1 MKKINDTY
9 GHEYG
14 DILIQNAAAI
24 LRTVWD
30 RKCIYRIGGDEFV
43 AFQVGQSTM
52 PKLQRLYT
60 ILEQDYC
67 SFIDKNYPE
76 SHSSVSIGCV
86 IGNRKSDF
94 QELYRVTDELMY
106 DIKKHGKRGYKIIEL
121 I

>member
-1 MKKINDTY
+1 MEKFIDLKQHIFKILDADNLVEAKK
-9 GHEYG
+9 
-14 DILIQNAAAI
+14 
-24 LRTVWD
+24 LR
-30 RKCIYRIGGDEFV
+30 DE
-43 AFQVGQSTM
+43 
-52 PKLQRLYT
+52 L
-60 ILEQDYC
+60 
-67 SFIDKNYPE
+67 IDKNYPE